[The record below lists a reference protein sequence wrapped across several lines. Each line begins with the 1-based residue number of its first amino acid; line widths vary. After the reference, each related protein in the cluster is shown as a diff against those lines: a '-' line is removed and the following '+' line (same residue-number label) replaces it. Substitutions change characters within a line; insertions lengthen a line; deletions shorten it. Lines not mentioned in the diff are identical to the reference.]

1 MQRLRTI
8 GQVFDYTFNNLESW
22 DHNHE
27 GRKTNVTNSNKF
39 IDIHGRSLQI
49 SKIKQPTMDVVK
61 TVLRERDDASNR
73 TVNLCVGTTQVALN
87 FCLGRGLI
95 PWPDP
100 RELFIKSNRYSF
112 PMLEVKRVDKPIF
125 SKEQV
130 IHMYEYGLRL
140 SKSLGALYQ
149 NVAETILLSAFTG
162 ISWSEFIQL
171 QSCDI
176 HLDARIPYIEVG
188 GRRNFTLKRMVRK
201 RKIPL
206 ANDSAML
213 IPILKRRMED
223 VEHSVDYQ
231 LFGDDWISR
240 GKQGQDQHRRIFE
253 SITNDLNLSH
263 DARGEKRTPYCLRH
277 SFCTWSLRDGKCI
290 ETTSQLMG
298 HSNLNTTRR
307 YLHLVLDDYVESMP
321 ASNQLTEAI

>member
-1 MQRLRTI
+1 MERLRTI
-8 GQVFDYTFNNLESW
+8 GQVFDYTFNNLETW
-22 DHNHE
+22 DKNHA
-27 GRKTNVTNSNKF
+27 GRTPNVTNSNKF
-39 IDIHGRSLQI
+39 IDIHGRSLQV
-49 SKIKQPTMDVVK
+49 SKINQPTMDVVK

-73 TVNLCVGTTQVALN
+73 TVNLCIGTTQVALN

-162 ISWSEFIQL
+162 ISWSEYIQL

-188 GRRNFTLKRMVRK
+188 GRRNFTLKRLVRK

-206 ANDSAML
+206 VNDSAML

-223 VEHSVDYQ
+223 VEYSVDYH
-231 LFGDDWISR
+231 LFGDDWLSR
-240 GKQGQDQHRRIFE
+240 NKAGQDQHRRIFD

-321 ASNQLTEAI
+321 ASNQLAEAI

>member
-1 MQRLRTI
+1 MERLRTI

-22 DHNHE
+22 DKDHA

-39 IDIHGRSLQI
+39 IDIHGRSLQV

-100 RELFIKSNRYSF
+100 RELFIKNNRYSF

-149 NVAETILLSAFTG
+149 NVAETLLLSAFTG
-162 ISWSEFIQL
+162 ISWSEYIQL
-171 QSCDI
+171 QTCDI

-206 ANDSAML
+206 VNDSAML

-223 VEHSVDYQ
+223 VEYAADYQ
-231 LFGDDWISR
+231 LFGDDLLSR
-240 GKQGQDQHRRIFE
+240 DKPGQDQHRRIFE
-253 SITNDLNLSH
+253 SITNDLNLTY

-307 YLHLVLDDYVESMP
+307 YLHLILDDYVESMP
-321 ASNQLTEAI
+321 ASNQLAEVI

>member
-100 RELFIKSNRYSF
+100 RELFIKNNRYSF

-125 SKEQV
+125 SKSQV
-130 IHMYEYGLRL
+130 IQMYENFI
-140 SKSLGALYQ
+140 SPISDFVPFFSLLDLPLQ
-149 NVAETILLSAFTG
+149 LELLCLIL
-162 ISWSEFIQL
+162 
-171 QSCDI
+171 
-176 HLDARIPYIEVG
+176 
-188 GRRNFTLKRMVRK
+188 
-201 RKIPL
+201 
-206 ANDSAML
+206 
-213 IPILKRRMED
+213 
-223 VEHSVDYQ
+223 
-231 LFGDDWISR
+231 
-240 GKQGQDQHRRIFE
+240 IFE
-253 SITNDLNLSH
+253 S
-263 DARGEKRTPYCLRH
+263 
-277 SFCTWSLRDGKCI
+277 
-290 ETTSQLMG
+290 Q
-298 HSNLNTTRR
+298 
-307 YLHLVLDDYVESMP
+307 
-321 ASNQLTEAI
+321 

>member
-1 MQRLRTI
+1 MERLRTI
-8 GQVFDYTFNNLESW
+8 GQVFDYTFNNLETW
-22 DHNHE
+22 DHNHA
-27 GRKTNVTNSNKF
+27 GRAPNVTNSNKF
-39 IDIHGRSLQI
+39 IDIHGRSLQV
-49 SKIKQPTMDVVK
+49 SKINQATMDVVK
-61 TVLRERDDASNR
+61 KVLRERDDASNR
-73 TVNLCVGTTQVALN
+73 TVNLCVGTAQVAMN

-100 RELFIKSNRYSF
+100 RELFIKSNRYCF
-112 PMLEVKRVDKPIF
+112 PMLEIKRVDKPIF

-162 ISWSEFIQL
+162 ISWSEYVQL

-176 HLDARIPYIEVG
+176 HLDARIPYISVG
-188 GRRNFTLKRMVRK
+188 GRRNFKLKREVRK
-201 RKIPL
+201 RQIPL
-206 ANDSAML
+206 AGDSAML

-223 VEHSVDYQ
+223 VEYSVGYH
-231 LFGDDWISR
+231 LFGDDWTSGYKYGIDR
-240 GKQGQDQHRRIFE
+240 HRRIFE
-253 SITNDLNLSH
+253 SITNDLNLTY
-263 DARGEKRTPYCLRH
+263 DDRGEKRTPYCLRH

-290 ETTSQLMG
+290 ETTSRLMG
-298 HSNLNTTRR
+298 HSNINTTRR

-321 ASNQLTEAI
+321 ASIQLAEAI

>member
-1 MQRLRTI
+1 MERLRTI
-8 GQVFDYTFNNLESW
+8 GQVLDYTFNNLESW
-22 DHNHE
+22 DNDHA

-39 IDIHGRSLQI
+39 IDIHGRSLQV

-100 RELFIKSNRYSF
+100 RELFIKNNRYSF

-149 NVAETILLSAFTG
+149 NVAETLLLSAFTG
-162 ISWSEFIQL
+162 ISWSEYIQL
-171 QSCDI
+171 QTCDI

-206 ANDSAML
+206 VNDSAML

-223 VEHSVDYQ
+223 VEYAADYQ
-231 LFGDDWISR
+231 LFGDDWLSR
-240 GKQGQDQHRRIFE
+240 DKPGQDQHRRIFE
-253 SITNDLNLSH
+253 SITNDLNLTY
-263 DARGEKRTPYCLRH
+263 DDRGEKRTPYCLRH

-307 YLHLVLDDYVESMP
+307 YLHLILDDYVESMP
-321 ASNQLTEAI
+321 ASNQLAEVI